1 VAAPRDPPQVSRHDD
16 EQLRRF
22 LAARRAGDEAA
33 AQRWWE
39 ALLSDNF
46 DRVRAMVVLESRG
59 RLSHD
64 EQDEAVQRAL
74 VRIAVKMIHSF
85 RGTTMGEWV
94 LATRRLVTFA
104 CIDTQRHA
112 VVRSRH
118 ERGIGEGDDA
128 EVFAAIEERRHEQE
142 ALEAE
147 AGVLDDG
154 RAYLDWA
161 VPQLSPTRRAVIELD
176 RQDVDV
182 EEIQRRLG
190 VSRDVVYASRSRA
203 LKDLVKLREHHTS

>member
-1 VAAPRDPPQVSRHDD
+1 VAAPRDPNRVSRHDD

-22 LAARRAGDEAA
+22 LVARRAGDEAA

-39 ALLSDNF
+39 ALLADNF
-46 DRVRAMVVLESRG
+46 DRVRAMVLLESRG

-64 EQDEAVQRAL
+64 EQDEALAL
-74 VRIAVKMIHSF
+74 ALRKIAINMIDTF
-85 RGTTMGEWV
+85 RGTTVGEWV

-104 CIDTQRHA
+104 CIDTQRRA
-112 VVRSRH
+112 AARSRH
-118 ERGIGEGDDA
+118 ERAAGDEDR
-128 EVFAAIEERRHEQE
+128 ELFAAIEERRREQE

-147 AGVLDDG
+147 ADALDDG
-154 RAYLDWA
+154 RAFLDWA
-161 VPQLSPTRRAVIELD
+161 VPQLSPGRRAVIELD

-182 EEIQRRLG
+182 EEIQRRLD

-203 LKDLVKLREHHTS
+203 LKDLVKLREQHTP